1 MNRALNVKH
10 KIKAGG
16 GGVASWQDQM
26 KISTAKPPFSEKPR
40 DRYLILESKA

>member
-10 KIKAGG
+10 KIKA

-26 KISTAKPPFSEKPR
+26 KISTAKPPSEKPG
-40 DRYLILESKA
+40 DRYLILESKPS